1 MPRRPARVTQ
11 AEIAR
16 AARVAKELGDGWA
29 VEICP
34 EGRIIRIIHTTHN
47 PELNAN
53 QMPVEPKKE
62 IVL

>member
-16 AARVAKELGDGWA
+16 AARVAKDLGEGWA

-34 EGRIIRIIHTTHN
+34 EDGTIRIIHTTHN
-47 PELNAN
+47 PQLTNG
-53 QMPVEPKKE
+53 QMPVEPQRE
-62 IVL
+62 IIL

>member
-16 AARVAKELGDGWA
+16 AARVAKDLGEGWA

-34 EGRIIRIIHTTHN
+34 EDGIIRIIHTTHN
-47 PELNAN
+47 PELNGN
-53 QMPVEPKKE
+53 QTPAEPHKE
-62 IVL
+62 IVI

>member
-11 AEIAR
+11 ADIAR
-16 AARVAKELGDGWA
+16 AIRA
-29 VEICP
+29 VEAADIMAVVEVTP
-34 EGRIIRIIHTTHN
+34 EGTIRIIPATHST
-47 PELNAN
+47 ELNGN